1 MQEINVQHNPKGLTV
16 LIDEEVILPGKPQ
29 DELDVLAAILEATIF
44 QQYENYVKR
53 KNRTERSKNK
63 KGDVN

>member
-16 LIDEEVILPGKPQ
+16 LIDEEVILPSKPR

-53 KNRTERSKNK
+53 KNREERSKKK

>member
-1 MQEINVQHNPKGLTV
+1 MQEVTVIHNPKGLRV
-16 LIDEEVILPGKPQ
+16 LIDEEPDLRSKPS
-29 DELDVLAAILEATIF
+29 DELDVLAAILEAVIS

-53 KNRTERSKNK
+53 KKREKPNKK

>member
-1 MQEINVQHNPKGLTV
+1 MQEVTVEHNPKGLKV

>member
-1 MQEINVQHNPKGLTV
+1 MQEITVQHNPKGLTV
-16 LIDEEVILPGKPQ
+16 LIDEEVVLPGKPQ

-53 KNRTERSKNK
+53 KNRTERSKKK

>member
-16 LIDEEVILPGKPQ
+16 LIDEEVILPGKPR

>member
-1 MQEINVQHNPKGLTV
+1 MQEITVQHNPKGLTV

-53 KNRTERSKNK
+53 KNRTERSKKK

>member
-53 KNRTERSKNK
+53 KNRTERSKKK

>member
-44 QQYENYVKR
+44 QQYENYVQR
-53 KNRTERSKNK
+53 KNRTERSKKK

>member
-1 MQEINVQHNPKGLTV
+1 MQEVTVEHNPKGLTV
-16 LIDEEVILPGKPQ
+16 LIDEEVILPGKPR
-29 DELDVLAAILEATIF
+29 DELDVISAILEATIF

-53 KNRTERSKNK
+53 KKREKPKSK

>member
-1 MQEINVQHNPKGLTV
+1 MQEVTVEHNPKGLTV
-16 LIDEEVILPGKPQ
+16 LIDEEVILPGKPR
-29 DELDVLAAILEATIF
+29 DELDVIAAILEATIF

-53 KNRTERSKNK
+53 KNREERSKKK